1 MKAVIADGVLEL
13 EVRDDGVPGADSGGR
28 GLVGLADRVGAVPA
42 GILGDVAFARWW
54 PTRR

>member
-13 EVRDDGVPGADSGGR
+13 EVRDDGVAGADPGGR
-28 GLVGLADRVGAVPA
+28 GPVGVADRVDAVPA
-42 GILGDVAFARWW
+42 GILGDVAFARKW